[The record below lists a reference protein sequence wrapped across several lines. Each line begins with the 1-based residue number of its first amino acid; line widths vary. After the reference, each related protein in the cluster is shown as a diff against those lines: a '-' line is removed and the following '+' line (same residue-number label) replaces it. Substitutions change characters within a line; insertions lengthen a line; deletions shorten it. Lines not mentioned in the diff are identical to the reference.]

1 MIEFRGSR
9 LFCIFLGGEDE
20 RVWKLKHTLSST

>member
-1 MIEFRGSR
+1 MSNSWQPS
-9 LFCIFLGGEDE
+9 FLYFFGWEDE